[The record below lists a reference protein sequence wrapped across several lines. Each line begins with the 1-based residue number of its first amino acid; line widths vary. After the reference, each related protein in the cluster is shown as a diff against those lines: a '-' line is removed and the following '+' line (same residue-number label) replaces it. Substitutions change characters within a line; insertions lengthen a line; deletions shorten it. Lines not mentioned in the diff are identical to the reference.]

1 MAFPPG
7 ATSGSLAKQDDA
19 EITEADLTKLNEAKL
34 QFGGADCVFTRMSG
48 TSAIRRVRQAV
59 ESARPRSLLSCR
71 PIVPV

>member
-48 TSAIRRVRQAV
+48 TSAFFSSREVRD
-59 ESARPRSLLSCR
+59 SAH
-71 PIVPV
+71 